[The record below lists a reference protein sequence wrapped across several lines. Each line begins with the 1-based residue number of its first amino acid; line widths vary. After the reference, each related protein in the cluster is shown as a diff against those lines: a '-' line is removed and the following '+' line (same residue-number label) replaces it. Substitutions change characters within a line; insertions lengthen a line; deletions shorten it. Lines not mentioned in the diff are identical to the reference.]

1 MFRFK
6 KFEIED
12 ANCAHKVGTD
22 GTLLGA
28 WATVENAN
36 YVLDIGTGS
45 GLIALMVAQR
55 TVESTAIEA
64 IELSQAA
71 YEQAIENTAQS
82 PWAEK
87 VKIHHTSL
95 QQFQSQQK
103 FDCIISNPPYFNN
116 SFKPPN
122 QSRVAPRHT
131 DTLSFEELIAHS
143 KRLLTDSGKLNL
155 ILPYAEG
162 LQFIEL
168 ARQQSLFV
176 TRQWSFRTRKEK
188 PIERWL
194 LELSQIPAGAESNEI
209 LLYTKGEEWSDQ
221 YKSLTRDFYLNL

>member
-6 KFEIED
+6 KFGIED

-28 WATVENAN
+28 WASVENAN
-36 YVLDIGTGS
+36 HVLDIGTGS

-55 TVESTAIEA
+55 TAESTTIDA
-64 IELSQAA
+64 IELSHAA
-71 YEQAIENTAQS
+71 YEQATENAIQS
-82 PWAEK
+82 PWSHK

-95 QQFQSQQK
+95 QEFHAEQN
-103 FDCIISNPPYFNN
+103 FDCILSNPPYFSN

-122 QSRVAPRHT
+122 ESRIAPRHT

-143 KRLLTDSGKLNL
+143 KRLLTNDGKLNV

-162 LQFIEL
+162 VQFIEL
-168 ARQQSLFV
+168 AKQHALYL
-176 TRQWSFRTRKEK
+176 TRQWGFRTRKEK

-194 LELSQIPAGAESNEI
+194 LEFSQLPEAIETNEI
-209 LLYTKGEEWSDQ
+209 LLYAKAEEWSDQ
-221 YKSLTRDFYLNL
+221 YKDLTRDFYLKL